1 MNSTRTTPI
10 VLVALS
16 IFLASAP
23 TASAQSPAAPKTAA
37 PKPATPPSV
46 TVISPIFGQLV
57 RFSMPPAFA
66 PVSFEKTNGPSYIR
80 EAVLKGETVEAW
92 TQMITVTGA
101 KGVAGNPQVTPQSFA
116 VSMAAGFKKA
126 CPDTFAVKPFGAVK
140 FGDQDGFVAVVGC
153 GRIETSRRQAWRDRA
168 DHRGEGQRRLL
179 YDPVGGARAV
189 LRGQTRDRRGEVAGS
204 LEQAEADPVL
214 PDRAGRSDAVSEL
227 RRQAAPQTHFPLAK
241 NVKNRRVG
249 KGALSRRAHQ
259 LILQPSLRGAERR
272 SNPRSFARLWIA
284 SLRSQ

>member
-10 VLVALS
+10 AMIALS
-16 IFLASAP
+16 IFLAPAP
-23 TASAQSPAAPKTAA
+23 PASAQSPAAPKTAA
-37 PKPATPPSV
+37 PKTAAPKAAAPKTAAPPSV

-57 RFSMPPAFA
+57 RFAMPPAFA

-101 KGVAGNPQVTPQSFA
+101 KGIASNPQVTPQSFA

-153 GRIETSRRQAWRDRA
+153 GRIETAADKHGETALIIAVKGSADYYTIQWAERAPSSADKPLIDEAKWQDRLNKLQPIQFCPIVP
-168 DHRGEGQRRLL
+168 GEAMP
-179 YDPVGGARAV
+179 YPSCVGGSWHK
-189 LRGQTRDRRGEVAGS
+189 LT
-204 LEQAEADPVL
+204 
-214 PDRAGRSDAVSEL
+214 
-227 RRQAAPQTHFPLAK
+227 FP
-241 NVKNRRVG
+241 
-249 KGALSRRAHQ
+249 
-259 LILQPSLRGAERR
+259 
-272 SNPRSFARLWIA
+272 
-284 SLRSQ
+284 SQKT